1 MSAAKKTPSKK
12 GGKPQK
18 GGSKKP
24 EVKKEDFAK
33 KAVKEIKHQKEVKTS
48 TRKGTVARELVR
60 IAGIDIDGYL
70 SLDRALRAIK
80 GIGMRTSKTFAYEF
94 EKKTKIPYNTLIG
107 NIPPEQDELLT
118 SIVMNPS
125 IPDWMVNRK
134 RDLYDGKTKHIT
146 GSDLIFTI
154 REDKQR
160 LSRIKSRRGM
170 RLQAALPV
178 RGQKTKSN
186 FRRKQGVVGVVKKK

>member
-1 MSAAKKTPSKK
+1 MSAKAGNK
-12 GGKPQK
+12 GGKGKPQK
-18 GGSKKP
+18 GASKKP
-24 EVKKEDFAK
+24 EPKKEDFGK
-33 KAVKEIKHQKEVKTS
+33 KAVKEVKQQKEVRAVN
-48 TRKGTVARELVR
+48 RKGHVERELVR

-80 GIGMRTSKTFAYEF
+80 GIGIRTARTFAYEF
-94 EKKTKIPYNTLIG
+94 ENKTKIPFNTLIG
-107 NIPPEQDELLT
+107 NIPPERDELLT
-118 SIVMNPS
+118 NIVMQAN
-125 IPDWMVNRK
+125 IPEWMVNRK

>member
-1 MSAAKKTPSKK
+1 MSAKKAGNKGSK
-12 GGKPQK
+12 GKPQK
-18 GGSKKP
+18 GAKKP
-24 EVKKEDFAK
+24 ERKEDFAK
-33 KAVKEIKHQKEVKTS
+33 KAVKELRQQKEVRS
-48 TRKGTVARELVR
+48 FHRKGTVERELVR

-107 NIPPEQDELLT
+107 NIPPEKDELLT
-118 SIVMNPS
+118 SIVMNAEMPE
-125 IPDWMVNRK
+125 WMVNRK